1 MKRLGLVA
9 LALGLGVGCYPGD
22 PTSIS
27 EFDTVLT
34 VRNPDFAFS
43 EALSFYMPDTIVQ
56 INEDD
61 DDAIEIGR
69 DNDEEILARVR
80 SNLLAQG
87 WTELT
92 REDIQNGGQIPD
104 LAIGNLVMATE
115 NTQWWVSY
123 PPGCWDPWWCWGWY
137 WPPIYGSTTYRAGS
151 YFVVAASALDIT
163 DPGNT
168 DELEVAW
175 SGAMNG
181 VLAQNTGS
189 NFDRLLDGID
199 QMFEQSPYLSGP
211 TPEPA
216 N

>member
-104 LAIGNLVMATE
+104 LAIGNL
-115 NTQWWVSY
+115 
-123 PPGCWDPWWCWGWY
+123 
-137 WPPIYGSTTYRAGS
+137 
-151 YFVVAASALDIT
+151 
-163 DPGNT
+163 
-168 DELEVAW
+168 
-175 SGAMNG
+175 NG